1 MADDNNQEEGIY
13 VDEEEIDE
21 SVRKIPCQSK
31 LRWMGANGLC

>member
-21 SVRKIPCQSK
+21 SVRKRPCQGK
-31 LRWMGANGLC
+31 LGWMGANGLC